1 MKVLMDSG
9 SQRSYVTESLKN
21 KLGLI
26 PEKTEVLNLNTF
38 GDDKFRKQRCDQVQL
53 QLQGQTKDIEIM
65 AFCFPKISSPMSM
78 TLDFEHYPHLD
89 GLVPADQSLLD
100 NSVTDIDILIG
111 ADYYFEIILGEIRR
125 GDNGPVAVQSEFGW
139 LISGNAQAS
148 RTESNGKIS
157 NPMLERPER
166 TYPADLLIDE
176 EGDELTNVVRMFWNT
191 ESIGIMETEQL
202 TDHGFLREVLFNE
215 ESQRYQVSL
224 PWKEECLPIAS
235 GLLSC
240 VSRLRQTYSRLKKD
254 PELLKE
260 YSNVIKQQQELGII
274 EQIAEEPGHKSAHYL
289 PHHAVVRPEKCTT
302 KVRVVFDGS
311 AKDGESMLSINEC
324 LEKGPNLVPHLFDV
338 LVKFRGHPVGI
349 VADVEKTFHQIVIHP
364 DNRKMLRFLWFNDP
378 FKEHLEIVQFQFC
391 RLVFGLTPSP
401 AIFSS
406 LIQHHLEKYEQKE
419 PQVIALLKDS
429 FYVDDFICGSTDND
443 KAIEIH
449 EKANEIMKDGGF
461 GQRKWTSNSKVFL
474 ERVVPKEQPKKVMKP
489 CHEPI
494 KTAKAL
500 GSERNMEVIDSSVKL
515 SEESNCEFTPCSSKY
530 NKDVTE
536 PVTEE

>member
-1 MKVLMDSG
+1 MDSG

-65 AFCFPKISSPMSM
+65 AFCFPKICSPLSM

-100 NSVTDIDILIG
+100 DSVTDIDILIG

-224 PWKEECLPIAS
+224 P
-235 GLLSC
+235 
-240 VSRLRQTYSRLKKD
+240 
-254 PELLKE
+254 
-260 YSNVIKQQQELGII
+260 
-274 EQIAEEPGHKSAHYL
+274 
-289 PHHAVVRPEKCTT
+289 
-302 KVRVVFDGS
+302 
-311 AKDGESMLSINEC
+311 
-324 LEKGPNLVPHLFDV
+324 
-338 LVKFRGHPVGI
+338 
-349 VADVEKTFHQIVIHP
+349 
-364 DNRKMLRFLWFNDP
+364 
-378 FKEHLEIVQFQFC
+378 
-391 RLVFGLTPSP
+391 
-401 AIFSS
+401 
-406 LIQHHLEKYEQKE
+406 
-419 PQVIALLKDS
+419 
-429 FYVDDFICGSTDND
+429 
-443 KAIEIH
+443 
-449 EKANEIMKDGGF
+449 
-461 GQRKWTSNSKVFL
+461 
-474 ERVVPKEQPKKVMKP
+474 
-489 CHEPI
+489 
-494 KTAKAL
+494 
-500 GSERNMEVIDSSVKL
+500 
-515 SEESNCEFTPCSSKY
+515 
-530 NKDVTE
+530 
-536 PVTEE
+536 